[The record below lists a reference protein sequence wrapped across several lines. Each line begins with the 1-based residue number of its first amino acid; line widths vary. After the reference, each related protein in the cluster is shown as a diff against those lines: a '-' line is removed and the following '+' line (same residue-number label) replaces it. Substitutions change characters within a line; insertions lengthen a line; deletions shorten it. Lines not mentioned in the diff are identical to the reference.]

1 MRHSLI
7 IGAGIAG
14 LTIARRLSDQGHQVT
29 VLEAKDW
36 VGGRIHTLTGKF
48 SRHIEAGAEFIHGK
62 LPISLAL
69 TEEAK
74 REATLIKG
82 RFYTISK
89 GRLEKGDPLEDHWRE
104 MIEQLDKLDSDI
116 TLQAFLD
123 QYFNQAKYADLRER
137 VKHYAEGFD
146 IADVNRVST
155 ITLREEWKNNDDAHQ
170 YHVEGGYK
178 TLIDFL
184 AKKITDAGGL
194 ILLDEPVTEVHWK
207 EGSAKVKTATGRDI
221 EADRVIVTVPLG
233 ALQKQTIL
241 FSPELPEH
249 QKAFNSMGFGGV
261 IKFIF
266 EFKEAFWETRANR
279 KLKDIAFIFSDADI
293 PTWWSQLPD
302 KTPVLT
308 GWFSGPKTFDSSHNQ
323 ETLYRKAI
331 DSLQYIFDCSSQE
344 IESQLLHWHIAD
356 WVQDQHT
363 FGAYSYPTLLTKSSI
378 RFISKSVTN
387 TLYFAGE
394 AFYEGTSIGTV
405 EAALTSAEETVAS
418 ILYDITHKK

>member
-1 MRHSLI
+1 MKHSLI

-14 LTIARRLSDQGHQVT
+14 LTIARKLAAQGHQVT
-29 VLEAKDW
+29 VLEAKDR
-36 VGGRIHTLTGKF
+36 VGGRIHTISDKF
-48 SRHIEAGAEFIHGK
+48 SQHIEAGAEFIHGK

-74 REATLIKG
+74 RETTLIKG

-89 GRLEKGDPLEDHWRE
+89 GQLEKGDPLEDQWRE
-104 MIEQLDKLDSDI
+104 MIEQLDKLYSDI
-116 TLQAFLD
+116 ALQAFLD
-123 QYFNQAKYADLRER
+123 QYFSQDKYADLRER

-146 IADVNRVST
+146 IADVSRVST

-184 AKKITDAGGL
+184 ARKIVTDGGS
-194 ILLDEPVTEVHWK
+194 ILLNEPVIEVHWK
-207 EGSAKVKTATGRDI
+207 ERSAKVKTVTGKTF
-221 EADRVIVTVPLG
+221 EADRVIITVPLG
-233 ALQKQTIL
+233 ALQKRTIRFL
-241 FSPELPEH
+241 PELPDH
-249 QKAFNSMGFGGV
+249 QKAFNNMGFGGV

-266 EFKEAFWETRANR
+266 EFKEAFWETHANR
-279 KLKDIAFIFSDADI
+279 KLKDIAFIFSDAEI
-293 PTWWSQLPD
+293 PTWWSQLPN
-302 KTPVLT
+302 KIPVLT

-331 DSLQYIFDCSSQE
+331 ESLQYIFDCSYQE
-344 IESQLLHWHIAD
+344 IEFQLVHWHIAD

-363 FGAYSYPTLLTKSSI
+363 FGAYSYPTLETEASVKLV
-378 RFISKSVTN
+378 SKSVAA

-394 AFYEGTSIGTV
+394 AFYKGHSIGTV

-418 ILYDITHKK
+418 ILHDSVHR